1 MNYSKELLDK
11 AKTAKSA
18 EELRE
23 LAKAENIE
31 LTEEQAAD
39 YFAKLNNSGEL
50 SDDEL
55 NNVAGGC
62 DPGTPKYN
70 VGDYVKYYYQY
81 EIGWSSYAKSIT
93 SSTILDRKA
102 DGSTWMY
109 KMATGNAEG
118 DEFLP
123 EDRIISLG

>member
-11 AKTAKSA
+11 AKTAK
-18 EELRE
+18 
-23 LAKAENIE
+23 N
-31 LTEEQAAD
+31 
-39 YFAKLNNSGEL
+39 
-50 SDDEL
+50 
-55 NNVAGGC
+55 
-62 DPGTPKYN
+62 
-70 VGDYVKYYYQY
+70 
-81 EIGWSSYAKSIT
+81 IT

-109 KMATGNAEG
+109 KMALGSAEG